1 MTESRLTDLESTL
14 AFQERT
20 IQDLSDVICRQQ
32 QDIDTLA
39 KQVQILVQKMEQSQ
53 TPADNG
59 GDAESTVPPHY

>member
-1 MTESRLTDLESTL
+1 MNESRLTDLESTL

-32 QDIDTLA
+32 QDIDGLA
-39 KQVQILVQKMEQSQ
+39 KQIKMLVEKMDPSE

-59 GDAESTVPPHY
+59 AEGESTVPPHY